1 MPVTPFTVAS
11 KIHSPPFVI
20 LASRWL
26 ERYFHRAGDYR
37 QRNQPTAPP
46 RRDHNT
52 SKELPAWYHRIVSII
67 EREGRDIQPYDFDED
82 ISELGEG
89 EGDSDSDDLGVTCDC
104 DLEDECKCYLLDDD
118 AKSEQSYTG
127 QDASHY
133 YSLKGQRT
141 DRKIDLQYAKQ
152 ESEESRI
159 STREFERRKEQEV
172 DAACAALLE
181 AQGEGDCPGPLL
193 ESIAGKTFELYSV
206 HHVDHCYNNFMHGS
220 KYVEFYYHN
229 DD

>member
-1 MPVTPFTVAS
+1 MQ
-11 KIHSPPFVI
+11 
-20 LASRWL
+20 L
-26 ERYFHRAGDYR
+26 
-37 QRNQPTAPP
+37 NQPTAPP

-89 EGDSDSDDLGVTCDC
+89 EGDSDSDDLGATCDC
-104 DLEDECKCYLLDDD
+104 DLEDECECDLLDDD
-118 AKSEQSYTG
+118 AKSEHSYTG
-127 QDASHY
+127 PDASHY
-133 YSLKGQRT
+133 YSLKDQRT
-141 DRKIDLQYAKQ
+141 DRKIDLQDAKQ
-152 ESEESRI
+152 ELEESRI

-172 DAACAALLE
+172 DAACEALLE

-206 HHVDHCYNNFMHGS
+206 HHVDHCYNDFMYGQNMSSFTITMMMENPANHLTKKLKS
-220 KYVEFYYHN
+220 LATCT
-229 DD
+229 